1 MLCCFLIFNNAK
13 IALQE
18 YRSKINSNYPFS
30 VGDIQWHS
38 NKIIYVT
45 TISFFGGLLS
55 SIVGVGGGIIFSPLL
70 ISLDMHPTVAVS
82 TAIFVE
88 TFMVLTTTVQYII
101 ANLLYTHYA
110 IWLGFFSLSGTIIGL
125 HLIHKIVI
133 KLGKASIIIFLLFFV
148 LVLAAII
155 TIFEDYR

>member
-1 MLCCFLIFNNAK
+1 
-13 IALQE
+13 
-18 YRSKINSNYPFS
+18 
-30 VGDIQWHS
+30 
-38 NKIIYVT
+38 VT

-70 ISLDMHPTVAVS
+70 VSLDMHPTVAVS

-101 ANLLYTHYA
+101 ANLLYTYYA
-110 IWLGFFSLSGTIIGL
+110 LWLGCFSLGGTIIGL
-125 HLIHKIVI
+125 YLIHWIVI

-148 LVLAAII
+148 LILAAVI
-155 TIFEDYR
+155 TIFEDYRRISKMSDPWASGTLCS